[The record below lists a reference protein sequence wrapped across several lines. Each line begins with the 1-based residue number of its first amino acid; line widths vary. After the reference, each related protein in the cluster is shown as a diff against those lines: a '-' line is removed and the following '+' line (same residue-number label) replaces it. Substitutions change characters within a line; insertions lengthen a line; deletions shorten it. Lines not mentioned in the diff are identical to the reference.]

1 MHSERV
7 ELRVCNGNP
16 QRAST
21 LVPKPR
27 STSDRVRSTLQRVGT
42 HLLTGVSASV
52 GDDIVGRAIRRRV
65 LRFAGAR
72 LHRSAQLMGGTYFS
86 RATNLRV
93 GERCLINRSCYLDLH
108 GTITLGD
115 DVVLGHG
122 TAIITSRHHL
132 GPEERR
138 AGVVESVPVTI
149 NTGAWVGAN
158 VTILPGVTVGRGAV
172 VAAGAVVIR
181 DVPANSL
188 VAGVPA
194 RVVRKLDPHGELP
207 PSA

>member
-1 MHSERV
+1 VHRV
-7 ELRVCNGNP
+7 RAELTVVDGNP
-16 QRAST
+16 ALPPEPRA
-21 LVPKPR
+21 
-27 STSDRVRSTLQRVGT
+27 TSERVRSTLQRVGN
-42 HLLTGVSASV
+42 HLVNGFSTAV
-52 GDDIVGRAIRRRV
+52 GDDVVGRAVRRGV
-65 LRFAGAR
+65 LRLAGAPLR
-72 LHRSAQLMGGTYFS
+72 RSAHVMGGTYFS
-86 RATNLRV
+86 RPANLKV
-93 GERCLINRSCYLDLH
+93 GERCLINRGCYLDLH
-108 GTITLGD
+108 ALITLGD
-115 DVVLGHG
+115 DVVVGHG
-122 TAIITSRHHL
+122 TAVITSRHRL

-138 AGVVESVPVTI
+138 AGSVEGVPVTI
-149 NTGAWVGAN
+149 GSGAWVGAN

>member
-1 MHSERV
+1 VRYERV
-7 ELRVCNGNP
+7 ELSVINGGP
-16 QRAST
+16 ALPSEPRA
-21 LVPKPR
+21 
-27 STSDRVRSTLQRVGT
+27 TSDRVRSTLQRVGN
-42 HLLTGVSASV
+42 HLVNGVSTAV
-52 GDDIVGRAIRRRV
+52 GDDIVGRTVRRGV
-65 LRFAGAR
+65 LRIAGAGLR
-72 LHRSAQLMGGTYFS
+72 RSAHLMGGIYFS
-86 RATNLRV
+86 RPANLRV

-108 GTITLGD
+108 GMITVGD
-115 DVVLGHG
+115 DVVIGHG

-138 AGVVESVPVTI
+138 AGVVESAVVTI
-149 NTGAWVGAN
+149 GAGAWVGAN

-194 RVVRKLDPHGELP
+194 RVVRKLDQAAGLP
-207 PSA
+207 PGA